1 MFFYFPLSALRK
13 KRLCRCQTTV
23 IVVVVI
29 MLEVTVVAVEVIG
42 IVGLTI
48 LATTD
53 LDIVLY
59 LDLIYPPIVIYL
71 LPPAP
76 YSFDLD
82 LDPISIPY
90 PVPSIDHHQISGC
103 P

>member
-1 MFFYFPLSALRK
+1 MIRFTHCIYLPILMIPR
-13 KRLCRCQTTV
+13 

-82 LDPISIPY
+82 LDPISP
-90 PVPSIDHHQISGC
+90 PVPDHDLH
-103 P
+103 